1 MRCIRKDVKGASFI
15 FLFVIFHFFFGISP
29 DFVGGKKQPFSRSR
43 LFPLCLCFRIVLVII
58 IFFVIPQAIEVAELQ
73 DRIHLRTT
81 YYNYAKHLESTGN
94 IAAAILK

>member
-1 MRCIRKDVKGASFI
+1 MRCIRKGVKGASFI
-15 FLFVIFHFFFGISP
+15 FLFVIFSLESAQISL
-29 DFVGGKKQPFSRSR
+29 GKKKQPFSRSS

-58 IFFVIPQAIEVAELQ
+58 ILFVIPQAIEVAELQ

-94 IAAAILK
+94 IAAAIVK